1 MHYALCV
8 FCFSIMDESQ
18 FKTLRELA
26 KDGTLSQRDLSK
38 KMGLSLGRA
47 NYLVNA
53 LLGKGYIKANR
64 FKNTKN
70 KIAYMYMLTPKGVN
84 EKLKQTY
91 EFIEK
96 KLDEFNRLKQEI
108 KTLKQETK
116 SQ

>member
-1 MHYALCV
+1 
-8 FCFSIMDESQ
+8 
-18 FKTLRELA
+18 
-26 KDGTLSQRDLSK
+26 
-38 KMGLSLGRA
+38 MGLSLGRA

-53 LLGKGYIKANR
+53 LLEKGYIKANR

-84 EKLKQTY
+84 AKLKRTY